1 MKHHPILRLGLT
13 SLILLGSSLLQ
24 AQTLTPEQAL
34 DGRAIAIKMHAADTS
49 EDGRRDA
56 TMLIE
61 RGNQRLIRKLAM
73 LNKKYGADEK
83 TLTRFIEPADVRD
96 TQYLSWSYDDISKD
110 DDLWVFFPSENL
122 VRRIS
127 GGGKKGSFM
136 RSDFA
141 NEDIEQRVVD
151 DDSHK
156 LLEETTLDGKAVY
169 LIESTPIPVKAKDT
183 NYSRRHT
190 WVDKETWLALQVE
203 YFDRRGRLL
212 KRLKQ
217 GGIKQINNIWTAT
230 KLIMETPRKKSRTL
244 MQYSDV
250 QYNVGLVDSVFQ
262 QSSLKR

>member
-1 MKHHPILRLGLT
+1 MNHNPIRLLALT
-13 SLILLGSSLLQ
+13 ALLLGTPLSMAQ
-24 AQTLTPEQAL
+24 AQSQPL
-34 DGRAIAIKMHAADTS
+34 DGREIALRMHAADTS
-49 EDGRRDA
+49 LDGRRAA

-61 RGNQRLIRKLAM
+61 RGNQKLVRKLAM

-96 TQYLSWSYDDISKD
+96 TQYLSWSYDDTAKD
-110 DDLWVFFPSENL
+110 DDMWVFFPSENL

-127 GGGKKGSFM
+127 GGGKKGAFM

-151 DDSHK
+151 DDSHT
-156 LLEETTLDGKAVY
+156 LLEETTLAGKAVY
-169 LIESTPIPVKAKDT
+169 LIESTPIPAKARDT
-183 NYSRRHT
+183 NYSKRHI
-190 WVDKETWLALQVE
+190 WVDKDTWLAVQIE

-217 GGIKQINNIWTAT
+217 GGIQQIDNIWTAT

-244 MQYSDV
+244 MQYTDV
-250 QYNVGLVDSVFQ
+250 EYNVDLADSVFQ